1 MCDKVLNFCCHL
13 NHNVLLFIARKGLYF
28 SLRARLN
35 IMLFGCVRS
44 TWYIWQFKTFEF
56 DM

>member
-1 MCDKVLNFCCHL
+1 METPVIALRSMEF
-13 NHNVLLFIARKGLYF
+13 NVIIARKGLYF